1 MSELKFEVSQQNG
14 LIDANFDILK
24 SQLAEKMEEYKEKKF
39 SEETK
44 KEAKSDLAYLRKLK
58 EATNRRKIEVSNYK

>member
-39 SEETK
+39 SEETRWEFELYRIK
-44 KEAKSDLAYLRKLK
+44 
-58 EATNRRKIEVSNYK
+58 